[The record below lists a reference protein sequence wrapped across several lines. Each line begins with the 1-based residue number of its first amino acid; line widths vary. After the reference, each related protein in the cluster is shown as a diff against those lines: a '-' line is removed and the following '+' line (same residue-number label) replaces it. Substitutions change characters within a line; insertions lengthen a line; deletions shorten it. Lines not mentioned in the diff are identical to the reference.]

1 MGLAARMGTVDL
13 AELTIFGWLALG
25 IAPLIAGF
33 FKTAVGGL
41 GMVSV
46 ALFAAVLPVRKSTG
60 SILLLFLV
68 GDMFAIT
75 TYRHVVDWKTL
86 LRYYRR

>member
-1 MGLAARMGTVDL
+1 MGLVARMGTVDL

-46 ALFAAVLPVRKSTG
+46 ALFAAVLPVR
-60 SILLLFLV
+60 
-68 GDMFAIT
+68 
-75 TYRHVVDWKTL
+75 
-86 LRYYRR
+86 